1 MLCDKISND
10 RTASTLVSRRNHL
23 DQDLYFDE
31 FSYNSTNSANVRGNT
46 ISNGGCW
53 QLLASSSDLQ
63 ALMVL
68 LGTGL
73 VILGIAYRG
82 FGKWMSSKK
91 FSYTRPHVSRFARTA
106 MLAFFGIGLVT
117 GVNLYMQ
124 IEVMLGVGSDFS
136 DEAIQTFEKIINTI
150 NILVIGYTI
159 SHLIPTAVWE

>member
-1 MLCDKISND
+1 
-10 RTASTLVSRRNHL
+10 V
-23 DQDLYFDE
+23 
-31 FSYNSTNSANVRGNT
+31 V
-46 ISNGGCW
+46 
-53 QLLASSSDLQ
+53 
-63 ALMVL
+63 

-117 GVNLYMQ
+117 GVNLYVQ

-159 SHLIPTAVWE
+159 SHLIPIGLNKSEKTKLEAEDFENFDIIYQVQNNHSICIKFNSITNTSCDNLTIRCI